1 MSSQKKAYEMVFGKG
16 TMQGNLSVPMPFF
29 TDAGISK
36 MDTSLD
42 GAMPILLQN
51 VAGNIDVASGKRS
64 DENTFDFVVER
75 TKL

>member
-1 MSSQKKAYEMVFGKG
+1 
-16 TMQGNLSVPMPFF
+16 
-29 TDAGISK
+29 